1 MRTHVIKIAC
11 ERPGASGRSLSH
23 WDCQTIAEQLIKEG
37 LVEDISTET
46 VRRILESE
54 RLKPWR
60 YQMWLSGKVPRDA
73 SFALAVLEIADIYTR
88 DLAEDEIV
96 LSVDE
101 KTSLQPRPRQ
111 ASTKPTRPDEP
122 TRLEHEYRRDGALNL
137 FAAFNTRSGEVLANT
152 FGRKR
157 QEEFIE
163 FLEQI
168 ETTTPEKIRKIHLVL
183 DNVSVHKGKRVR
195 KWLEK
200 HPRMELHHPPV
211 HCSWMNQVEQW
222 FGNLARK
229 RLRIVD
235 FPSKEALGV
244 ALMKFVA
251 EWNERAHSF
260 RWTYASFEKILTKC
274 DGVTEIGAATAK
286 GIVMETARSGP
297 PSSSTVEWAPADLPS
312 AA

>member
-1 MRTHVIKIAC
+1 
-11 ERPGASGRSLSH
+11 
-23 WDCQTIAEQLIKEG
+23 
-37 LVEDISTET
+37 
-46 VRRILESE
+46 
-54 RLKPWR
+54 
-60 YQMWLSGKVPRDA
+60 MWLSGKVPRDA
-73 SFALAVLEIADIYTR
+73 FFALAVMEIADMYTR
-88 DLAEDEIV
+88 DLGDDEIV

-101 KTSLQPRPRQ
+101 KTNLQPRPRQ
-111 ASTKPTRPDEP
+111 APTKPARPDEP
-122 TRLEHEYRRDGALNL
+122 TRLEHEYRRDGAPNL
-137 FAAFNTRSGEVLANT
+137 FVAFNTRSGEVSANT

-157 QEEFIE
+157 QGEFIE

-168 ETTTPEKIRKIHLVL
+168 ETTTPEEIRKIHLIL

-200 HPRMELHHPPV
+200 HPRMEFHHPPV

-244 ALMKFVA
+244 AMMEFVA
-251 EWNERAHSF
+251 EWNERAHPF
-260 RWTYASFEKILTKC
+260 RWTYASFEKILKKC
-274 DGVTEIGAATAK
+274 DRVPEIGVAAAQ
-286 GIVMETARSGP
+286 GIVMETEKTGA
-297 PSSSTVEWAPADLPS
+297 PSSSIVERAPTELPL